1 MVTAGVL
8 IGVLSSVGVEVVN
21 RSGGRFV
28 PGVHNGD
35 PVSEAA
41 TRLTR

>member
-8 IGVLSSVGVEVVN
+8 IGVLSNVGVEVVN
-21 RSGGRFV
+21 RSGRCFV
-28 PGVHNGD
+28 PAVHDGD
-35 PVSEAA
+35 PLSEAA